1 MMETGTTI
9 MVPSLYESW
18 QKFGEP
24 RIPRPISSVILD
36 DGIIEYIL
44 KDIQNFVDDQFWYLD
59 KGINYNLYL

>member
-18 QKFGEP
+18 QNFGEP